1 MGTLCA
7 DRQHRTFQCNLLAI
21 TAQLSKPISVE
32 IPMFVQIGN
41 NNELTH
47 CVLVAPWTLV
57 NDSSR
62 NGFSSTA
69 PSYYLNQ
76 YWLILSRVL
85 YLSSYPWINQYNVYE
100 NYTFKS
106 KLHPLSW
113 QRKET
118 TLRDTWCKLSA
129 MCQFCYL
136 IYSSSTIY
144 AHGFILLCFVVVT
157 L

>member
-32 IPMFVQIGN
+32 MPMFVQIGN

-106 KLHPLSW
+106 KLHPW
-113 QRKET
+113 VDTERRRHCET
-118 TLRDTWCKLSA
+118 LDASLVRCVSFVIWYIPRPPYMHTVL
-129 MCQFCYL
+129 F
-136 IYSSSTIY
+136 
-144 AHGFILLCFVVVT
+144 CFV
-157 L
+157 LLS